1 MSIRQRSISSRELLP
16 HIEGLYALMYLPVLI
31 AGTAFMVW
39 YELTRKAAAN
49 GHAAA
54 DSVYAIIIDVGY
66 VAVADAGVTF
76 GVVEGGAA
84 VMVLARRWLERQEQ
98 KGFEQGLEQGR
109 EQGIE
114 RGESRRQREWEG
126 WNDRRLQAQEEGR
139 DFNEPPPR
147 LDDENGDDS

>member
-1 MSIRQRSISSRELLP
+1 
-16 HIEGLYALMYLPVLI
+16 MYLPVLI
-31 AGTAFMVW
+31 AGTAFMLW

-84 VMVLARRWLERQEQ
+84 IMVLARRWLERQEQ
-98 KGFEQGLEQGR
+98 KGFEQGLEQG
-109 EQGIE
+109 GV
-114 RGESRRQREWEG
+114 RQQRKWEG

>member
-1 MSIRQRSISSRELLP
+1 M
-16 HIEGLYALMYLPVLI
+16 YALMYLPVLI
-31 AGTAFMVW
+31 AGTAFMLW

-84 VMVLARRWLERQEQ
+84 IMVLARRWLERQEQ
-98 KGFEQGLEQGR
+98 KGFEQGLEQG
-109 EQGIE
+109 GV
-114 RGESRRQREWEG
+114 RQQRKWEG